1 MDGLKVINTIA
12 VHLCYN
18 YLMKHLRLFLLLV
31 FLLLLFNTTPAY
43 ADGGIPLWIYA
54 HEYAFSSL
62 AFKTGFFDANFLHGL
77 IFLLLVII
85 VELIVFQFLDKNK
98 KISIKAKFYS
108 LTLAN
113 IFSTIAGVILI
124 VPILYLTQKSDI
136 LKYFA
141 LFELFLL
148 LLHVICFFISYYIE
162 LWTYNKFFN
171 NKLESAFIKKV
182 ALWTNIWTYFI
193 LNPLIIILLIFS
205 FLGLGD
211 YLSHLMP
218 FITNNREN
226 VKMLDSSIVIND
238 VKIITP
244 SFSPK
249 AVSIIECQNLKKK
262 GYNINGSCEFK
273 KHRHDVYF
281 EWVDA
286 KRQCEDVGGKLPS
299 YGEILVFVRQ
309 VYNVPLDTKI
319 SKDRYITNLNFN
331 STKAK
336 QINFPIEPQFYLLY
350 DNDYPLF
357 WDFNDV
363 STGFPMQNS
372 SWEKAKNRLYAVCVA
387 K

>member
-1 MDGLKVINTIA
+1 
-12 VHLCYN
+12 
-18 YLMKHLRLFLLLV
+18 MKHLRLLLSLV
-31 FLLLLFNTTPAY
+31 LLLLLFNTTPAY

-62 AFKTGFFDANFLHGL
+62 AFKTGFFDANLLHGL
-77 IFLLLVII
+77 IYLLLVII
-85 VELIVFQFLDKNK
+85 VEIIVFQFLDKNK
-98 KISIKAKFYS
+98 KISLKEKFYS

-124 VPILYLTQKSDI
+124 VPILYLTQKSNI
-136 LKYFA
+136 LNYFV

-148 LLHVICFFISYYIE
+148 LLHLICFFISYYIE

-171 NKLESAFIKKV
+171 NKLEFSFIKKV

-205 FLGLGD
+205 FLELGD
-211 YLSHLMP
+211 YFNHLMP
-218 FITNNREN
+218 SITNKREN
-226 VKMLDSSIVIND
+226 VKMLDSSIIIND

-249 AVSIIECQNLKKK
+249 AVSIIECQNLKKN
-262 GYNINGSCEFK
+262 GYNINGSCELK

-286 KRQCEDVGGKLPS
+286 KRQCENVGGRLPS
-299 YGEILVFVRQ
+299 SDEILVIVRHL
-309 VYNVPLDTKI
+309 YNIPLDTKVNM
-319 SKDRYITNLNFN
+319 DRYTTNLNFN

-336 QINFPIEPQFYLLY
+336 QINFPIEPKFYMLF
-350 DNDYPLF
+350 DNNNPFF
-357 WDFNDV
+357 WNFNDV
-363 STGFPMQNS
+363 STGLPMQNS
-372 SWEKAKNRLYAVCVA
+372 SWEKAKKQLYAICVA

>member
-1 MDGLKVINTIA
+1 MKRLRFILTLGL
-12 VHLCYN
+12 
-18 YLMKHLRLFLLLV
+18 
-31 FLLLLFNTTPAY
+31 LLLLFNNTPAY

-98 KISIKAKFYS
+98 KISIKEKFYS

-113 IFSTIAGVILI
+113 ILSTIAGVILI
-124 VPILYLTQKSDI
+124 VPILYLTQKSNI
-136 LKYFA
+136 LKYFVI
-141 LFELFLL
+141 FELFLL
-148 LLHVICFFISYYIE
+148 LLHVVCFFISYYIE

-171 NKLESAFIKKV
+171 NKLEFAFIKKV

-193 LNPLIIILLIFS
+193 LNPLIIILLICS
-205 FLGLGD
+205 FLQLGD
-211 YLSHLMP
+211 YLNHLMP
-218 FITNNREN
+218 SITDKREN
-226 VKMLDSSIVIND
+226 VKMLDSSVIIND

-299 YGEILVFVRQ
+299 YDEILVIVRY
-309 VYNVPLDTKI
+309 VYNIPLDTTI
-319 SKDRYITNLNFN
+319 SKDRYTTNLNFH
-331 STKAK
+331 SAKAK
-336 QINFPIEPQFYLLY
+336 QINFPIEPEFYLLF
-350 DNDYPLF
+350 DNDHPFF
-357 WDFNDV
+357 WNFNDV
-363 STGFPMQNS
+363 STGLPMQNS
-372 SWEKAKNRLYAVCVA
+372 SWEKAKKRLYAICIA

>member
-1 MDGLKVINTIA
+1 MRDKTIT
-12 VHLCYN
+12 VYLRYN
-18 YLMKHLRLFLLLV
+18 CLMKHFRLILSFVLLS
-31 FLLLLFNTTPAY
+31 LLFNTTPAY

-62 AFKTGFFDANFLHGL
+62 AFKTGLFDANFLHGL

-85 VELIVFQFLDKNK
+85 VEIIVFQFLDKNK
-98 KISIKAKFYS
+98 KISIKEKLYS

-124 VPILYLTQKSDI
+124 VPILYLTQKSNI
-136 LKYFA
+136 LNYFVI
-141 LFELFLL
+141 FELFLL

-171 NKLESAFIKKV
+171 NKLEFAFIKKV

-193 LNPLIIILLIFS
+193 LNPLIIILLICS
-205 FLGLGD
+205 FLQLGD
-211 YLSHLMP
+211 YLNHLMP
-218 FITNNREN
+218 SITDKREN
-226 VKMLDSSIVIND
+226 VKMLDSSVMIND

-249 AVSIIECQNLKKK
+249 AVSIIECQNLKKN

-299 YGEILVFVRQ
+299 YDEILIIVRH
-309 VYNVPLDTKI
+309 VYNIPLDTKI
-319 SKDRYITNLNFN
+319 SKDRYTTNLNFN

-336 QINFPIEPQFYLLY
+336 QINFPIEPEFYVLF
-350 DNDYPLF
+350 DNNYPFF
-357 WDFNDV
+357 WDFHDV
-363 STGFPMQNS
+363 STGFPIQNS
-372 SWEKAKNRLYAVCVA
+372 SWEKAKKRLYAICVA

>member
-1 MDGLKVINTIA
+1 
-12 VHLCYN
+12 
-18 YLMKHLRLFLLLV
+18 MKHFRLILSFVLLS
-31 FLLLLFNTTPAY
+31 LLFNTTPAY
-43 ADGGIPLWIYA
+43 ADGGIPIWIYA

-62 AFKTGFFDANFLHGL
+62 AFKTVFFDANFLHGL

-98 KISIKAKFYS
+98 KISIKEKFYS

-113 IFSTIAGVILI
+113 ILSTIAGVILI
-124 VPILYLTQKSDI
+124 VPILYLTQKSNI
-136 LKYFA
+136 LKYFVI
-141 LFELFLL
+141 FELFLL

-162 LWTYNKFFN
+162 LWTYNKFYN
-171 NKLESAFIKKV
+171 NKLEFAFIKKV

-193 LNPLIIILLIFS
+193 LNPLIIILLICS
-205 FLGLGD
+205 FLQLGD
-211 YLSHLMP
+211 YLDHLMP
-218 FITNNREN
+218 SITDKREN
-226 VKMLDSSIVIND
+226 VKMLDSSVIIND

-262 GYNINGSCEFK
+262 GYNINGSCELK

-286 KRQCEDVGGKLPS
+286 KRQCENVGGKLPS
-299 YGEILVFVRQ
+299 YDEILVIVRY
-309 VYNVPLDTKI
+309 VYNIPLDPKI
-319 SKDRYITNLNFN
+319 SKDRYTTNLNFN
-331 STKAK
+331 SAKAK
-336 QINFPIEPQFYLLY
+336 QINFPIEPEFYLLF
-350 DNDYPLF
+350 DNDHPYF

-363 STGFPMQNS
+363 STGLPMQNS
-372 SWEKAKNRLYAVCVA
+372 SWKKAKKRLYAICVA